1 MGLKK
6 KLTNLN
12 KKSEI
17 NYNSKNVLAKKILN
31 WEPKVSFKDGI
42 EMYIDFL
49 LKKSK
54 FYG

>member
-12 KKSEI
+12 KKSVI

-31 WEPKVSFKDGI
+31 WEPK
-42 EMYIDFL
+42 FL
-49 LKKSK
+49 LKMA
-54 FYG
+54 

>member
-49 LKKSK
+49 LKKDK